1 MLKTMLQA
9 VLRELDLENRKLL
22 LAVSGGVDSMT
33 LLCVAAELPAA
44 SSRQFAVAHVNH
56 GLRGAQSEADA
67 TFVAEAARQAKLP
80 FFLRSVA
87 PQPLREGVSS
97 LERPTLQEAAR
108 ELRYQA
114 LLEMANEFGEAVIL
128 TAHTAD
134 DQAETLLLR
143 LLRGTGP
150 DGLAGMPRLS
160 PDGRLARPFLQTT
173 RAEILDYAE
182 KSRVAWREDASNE
195 SDAYTRN
202 RLRRHWIPALKEEF
216 NPKLV
221 SALCNL
227 ADALRVDREYFEA
240 QVQRVAPQWFVRE
253 EQQIRLVR
261 RGWEAL
267 PEALARRIVRAAL
280 LEIGA
285 GRYVSRTHLARMLDF
300 LRHGRSGTQI
310 ELPDSVLLIC
320 ERDAFCLRRTGSQS
334 RSAC

>member
-1 MLKTMLQA
+1 MFKMMLQA
-9 VLRELDLENRKLL
+9 ALRELDLENRKLL

-33 LLCVAAELPAA
+33 LLSVVSRLANE
-44 SSRQFAVAHVNH
+44 SSMQFAVAHVNH
-56 GLRGAQSEADA
+56 GLRGAASDADA
-67 TFVAEAARQAKLP
+67 TFVAEAALRAKLP
-80 FFLRSVA
+80 FFLRSVS

-114 LLEMANEFGEAVIL
+114 LFAMADEFGEAVIL

-150 DGLAGMPRLS
+150 DGLAGMPQLS

-182 KSRVAWREDASNE
+182 KNRVVWREDASNA

-202 RLRRHWIPALKEEF
+202 RLRRHWIPALKDEF
-216 NPKLV
+216 NPQLV
-221 SALCNL
+221 TALCNL
-227 ADALRVDREYFEA
+227 ADALRIDREYLEA
-240 QVQRVAPQWFVRE
+240 QVHAAAPQWFVRE
-253 EQQIRLVR
+253 GQQIRLVR
-261 RGWEAL
+261 RGWDTL
-267 PEALARRIVRAAL
+267 PEALARRIVRAVL
-280 LEIGA
+280 LEIGS

-310 ELPDSVLLIC
+310 ELPGSALLIC

-334 RSAC
+334 NSAC